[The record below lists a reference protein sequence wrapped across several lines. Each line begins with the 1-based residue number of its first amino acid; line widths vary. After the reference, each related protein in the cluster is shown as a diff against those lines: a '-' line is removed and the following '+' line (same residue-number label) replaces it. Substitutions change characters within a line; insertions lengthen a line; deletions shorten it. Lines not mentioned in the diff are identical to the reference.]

1 MRVTAPHQPDLSSL
15 HPDLNWGKWNSSLDL
30 RKPEDRQLLKDLILE
45 ADVVVSGY
53 RPGKLEQYGFGV
65 KDIVDLCSEREKGII
80 VAQENCYG
88 WYGSDGMI
96 STGVA
101 GICGIL
107 DAILQRGEHGGS
119 YQVDIAINYYS
130 QWLVSSVGTYPA
142 PVWDALWSANGRQVF
157 RHYQGMLQ
165 LLPAY
170 MGMLFKNSAA
180 KLFKPTYFQTRSA
193 EALDPG
199 KGITMKIV
207 KPVLKFPDGV
217 VNLGFNISTRGN
229 GVDAP
234 KWPKDLSVEIVT

>member
-1 MRVTAPHQPDLSSL
+1 
-15 HPDLNWGKWNSSLDL
+15 
-30 RKPEDRQLLKDLILE
+30 
-45 ADVVVSGY
+45 
-53 RPGKLEQYGFGV
+53 
-65 KDIVDLCSEREKGII
+65 
-80 VAQENCYG
+80 
-88 WYGSDGMI
+88 MI

-119 YQVDIAINYYS
+119 YQVDVYSPYSISSPRTLILAQIAINYYS

-234 KWPKDLSVEIVT
+234 KWPEDLSVEIVT